1 LLLLALPVHHH
12 LRVSGCE
19 HSLPR
24 GKLKETDCMRKWG
37 TCQGRS
43 KLPAAPWHGSPVWVA
58 SHFGMDL
65 RRCVLKFLEKIR
77 RIASKVG

>member
-1 LLLLALPVHHH
+1 
-12 LRVSGCE
+12 
-19 HSLPR
+19 
-24 GKLKETDCMRKWG
+24 MRKWG